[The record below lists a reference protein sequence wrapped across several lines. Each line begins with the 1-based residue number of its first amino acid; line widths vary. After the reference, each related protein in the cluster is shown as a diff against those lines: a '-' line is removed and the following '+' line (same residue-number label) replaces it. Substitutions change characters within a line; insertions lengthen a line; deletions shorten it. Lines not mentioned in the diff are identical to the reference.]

1 MASPYTPLPSNG
13 QTTTSSRLTAD
24 QSRSGMLIMYV
35 SLFMLPTIAAGLV
48 YAVGEVF
55 AYVSEQL
62 FDDVM
67 LCVLAES
74 LFEEKE
80 MTFVV
85 VVVVVVVVVI
95 YTIMYFRSFVL
106 YC

>member
-13 QTTTSSRLTAD
+13 QTTTSSRLTTD

-35 SLFMLPTIAAGLV
+35 SLFRFPTIAAGLV

-62 FDDVM
+62 
-67 LCVLAES
+67 LNNIHYVL
-74 LFEEKE
+74 LQNQFFKE
-80 MTFVV
+80 
-85 VVVVVVVVVI
+85 
-95 YTIMYFRSFVL
+95 RK
-106 YC
+106 